1 MAGARRLAPWSL
13 DVLRWWLW
21 ESCFARRSSSCN
33 VLVAESVGV
42 LRGSGKLRAACTA
55 LHGCEQA
62 ASNTSRNNNAPCS
75 TGWQGVQAAAHAT
88 ALAIC
93 AHTSPPCGPC
103 AREIKNALLHTWGY
117 EGCPWTSNDCAQASH
132 TEKNARAHDFS
143 QKRCDALR
151 SVTVARKRRADSF
164 RAAGQWPTI
173 HTTRPVRQ
181 HYL

>member
-1 MAGARRLAPWSL
+1 MSPPASLAEQASRLCPRARRLAVGEQQLLVSKALLGWAMCVHCNVVFRAMRCNDISTPHFFL
-13 DVLRWWLW
+13 AARGTVR
-21 ESCFARRSSSCN
+21 ARR
-33 VLVAESVGV
+33 G
-42 LRGSGKLRAACTA
+42 RR
-55 LHGCEQA
+55 
-62 ASNTSRNNNAPCS
+62 R
-75 TGWQGVQAAAHAT
+75 AHAT